1 MSIFRQCTHFQMKKK
16 EEIMFVHRVEKLAII
31 NSKSYLFLNMYI
43 LQVFALKNKSK
54 EPLNMLINET

>member
-1 MSIFRQCTHFQMKKK
+1 MDEYFPSMYTFSNEKKE

-54 EPLNMLINET
+54 EPLIC